1 MVSNAGMLMGQC
13 LRRFGYDGVVTLLRV
28 AFSVLA
34 LNSSLFHSGI
44 VAGAHGLLRLA
55 FIISAPNAFVI
66 PQQLSRSFSFFIF
79 STI

>member
-1 MVSNAGMLMGQC
+1 MISNAGMLMGQC

-34 LNSSLFHSGI
+34 LDSSLFHSGI
-44 VAGAHGLLRLA
+44 VAGAHGWLQLA
-55 FIISAPNAFVI
+55 FITSAPNAFVI
-66 PQQLSRSFSFFIF
+66 LQRLSQSFSFFIS